1 MTKNI
6 FIIFMVMLFIA
17 IIGITFICTN
27 VMSGLEK
34 KDYLDLF
41 LISSFCSL
49 IGLFIGNIIICI
61 VNFNNIIINDYIG
74 VFINFIFSLNTF
86 LLFILI
92 SKIMY
97 NI

>member
-1 MTKNI
+1 
-6 FIIFMVMLFIA
+6 MVILFIS
-17 IIGITFICTN
+17 IIGIAFICTN
-27 VMSGLEK
+27 GMSSLEK

-41 LISSFCSL
+41 LISSFCAL
-49 IGLFIGNIIICI
+49 IGLSIGNIIIYI

-86 LLFILI
+86 LLFILL